1 MHNAT
6 RLQESGVEFK
16 CAVVNDD
23 FGVMF
28 KGVSYNC
35 YKIGGLEYEGVELI
49 DMLMDEMLKFTMYSL
64 LQVRF
69 EKGVL
74 KLLTIDVEYEI
85 EIHFRNLM
93 AFK

>member
-35 YKIGGLEYEGVELI
+35 YKIGGLEYEGV
-49 DMLMDEMLKFTMYSL
+49 
-64 LQVRF
+64 RF